1 MVKKGNGNEDV
12 FKRDID
18 RYKWVLD
25 IQFLAQ
31 LDQKSMQDVVITF
44 SLLAFNIS
52 IYFSQTTCPIRS
64 KFGRNEFST
73 FYMIFISFGNSTWLT
88 QRMVG
93 CVFLM

>member
-12 FKRDID
+12 FKR
-18 RYKWVLD
+18 VLD

-31 LDQKSMQDVVITF
+31 LDQRSMQDIVITF
-44 SLLAFNIS
+44 GLLSFNIS

-73 FYMIFISFGNSTWLT
+73 FYMIFISF
-88 QRMVG
+88 
-93 CVFLM
+93 